1 MTCPEILTKVW
12 LALGIFLLGI
22 GPAPATAQRVTADLV
37 LRNGRIFTGDP
48 ARPWG
53 EAVAIRGD
61 RIVAVGSDA
70 DIAKMTGPRT
80 HVIDLGGRMAM
91 PGINDAHDHV
101 GDAPLGVEAKTKRS
115 PMADPGRAELAEA
128 VAEAARQAPPGAWI
142 SLEAGP
148 RSMADTSQML
158 AAIKPMAGNHPVLAR
173 AWWGHGVILNP
184 RGLQTVGLNDTAKDP
199 PGGHYERDAFGHLTG
214 KLEEYAGWR
223 VLRTLYSKVGTP
235 VIAARLHEYAKRRLA
250 EGVTSVQVI
259 AGYGEG
265 QQFVSAFK
273 AADMNMRVR
282 LIPQVMPGTA
292 NDDGMSVWRKVNP
305 APAALLRVSGIKWV
319 LDGTPME
326 ELAFTTTPYRNR
338 PGWHGRL
345 NFGPAHLDA
354 QLRAALRAKQQ
365 YLFHA
370 VGDATAELVVADMEK
385 LAPARRWRPL
395 RLRIEHGNGL
405 VGTRLERAARLG
417 IVIAQPRPTSPI
429 RAWLATGVTVAY
441 GSDSGFPP
449 FSAFAQMTAPD
460 NPNSVT
466 REQALGILTKGSAY
480 AEFQEKEKGM
490 VKPGMLADIVVLS
503 QDVTTAPTSMLSAT
517 HSLLTIVGG
526 KIVYSS
532 PEFNRSR

>member
-1 MTCPEILTKVW
+1 MMTKVR
-12 LALGIFLLGI
+12 LAVGVLLLGM
-22 GPAPATAQRVTADLV
+22 GSAPATAQRVVADLV
-37 LRNGRIFTGDP
+37 LQNGRIFTSDR
-48 ARPWG
+48 ARTWAQ
-53 EAVAIRGD
+53 AVAIRED

-70 DIAKMTGPRT
+70 DVVKLTGSRT
-80 HVIDLGGRMAM
+80 RVINLRGRMAM

-101 GDAPLGVEAKTKRS
+101 GDAPLGVEAKTRRP
-115 PMADPGRAELAEA
+115 PMADPDVAELAEA
-128 VAEAARQAPPGAWI
+128 VSVAARQAPQDAWI

-148 RSMADTSQML
+148 RSMSGTARLL
-158 AAIKPMAGNHPVLAR
+158 AAIEPVAGNHPVIVR

-184 RGLQTVGLNDTAKDP
+184 LGLQAVGLDDTATDP
-199 PGGHYERDAFGHLTG
+199 PGGHYERDSSGRLTG

-223 VLRTLYSKVGTP
+223 VLRTLYSRVGTP
-235 VIAARLHEYAKRRLA
+235 VIAARLHEYAERRLA

-265 QQFVSAFK
+265 PQFVSAFK
-273 AADMNMRVR
+273 AADMKLRVR
-282 LIPQVMPGTA
+282 LIPQVMPNTA
-292 NDDGMSVWRKVNP
+292 NDDGMSEWNKVDP
-305 APAALLRVSGIKWV
+305 APIPLLRVSGIKWV
-319 LDGTPME
+319 LDGTPMD
-326 ELAFTTTPYRNR
+326 ELAFMTKPYRNR
-338 PGWHGRL
+338 PGWFGRL
-345 NFGPAHLDA
+345 NFGTAHLEA
-354 QLRAALRAKQQ
+354 QLRAALKSKQQ

-405 VGTRLERAARLG
+405 IGARLARAARLG

-429 RAWLATGVTVAY
+429 RAWLAAGVTVAY

-466 REQALGILTKGSAY
+466 REQALGILTKGPAF
-480 AEFQEKEKGM
+480 AEFQESEKGK
-490 VKPGMLADIVVLS
+490 VKLGMLADIIVLS
-503 QDVTTAPTSMLSAT
+503 QDVTTAPIAALPAT
-517 HSLLTIVGG
+517 RSLLTIVAG

-532 PEFNRSR
+532 AEFTSSR